1 MSFESLLQFFETS
14 PLMSYIFFTSIA
26 MIFITLLEITVDYFT
41 DQERDWKDTIVNIVT
56 GISKE
61 ILAKTIIGA
70 IAVIALYSI
79 YAYIP
84 WSIPHVWWTWI
95 LAVLA
100 ADLTYYWMHRFEHE
114 IRILWAHHSVHHSS
128 EDFNLTVGYRLS
140 WFEDF
145 IEWIFLIPMILIGF
159 SVPQTVAGLV
169 IVAVYQHWVHTEKIG
184 SLGWIDL
191 VFNTPSSHRVHH
203 GANRQYLDKN
213 YGGILMV
220 WDHLFGT
227 YAPEGE
233 KVKYGLTKNLDSHN
247 IFLVHMAEYKNI
259 FKDVIKA
266 KKWKDKWML
275 IFGPPGWKPKSD

>member
-95 LAVLA
+95 LAVLS